1 MNEKELANYLLPMLP
16 LRQHYYAKFI
26 IALDQCTI
34 NDLVPFVK
42 EAYES
47 FENFKVFRDTKMVFV
62 IGRQIVVDLRALTEF
77 WVEQMVEGITNDVI
91 TQFMYEQ
98 SNTFETVLFIATPL
112 SNDWL
117 PYVPLS

>member
-1 MNEKELANYLLPMLP
+1 MNEKELANYLLPILP
-16 LRQHYYAKFI
+16 PRQHYYAKFI

-47 FENFKVFRDTKMVFV
+47 FENFKVFDTKMVFV
-62 IGRQIVVDLRALTEF
+62 IGRQIVVDLRALTGF
-77 WVEQMVEGITNDVI
+77 WVDQMIEGITNNVI
-91 TQFMYEQ
+91 AQFMYEQ
-98 SNTFETVLFIATPL
+98 SNTFETAQFISTLL

-117 PYVPLS
+117 PYVPPS